1 MANPQIP
8 YFMKPTYKSATY
20 QEISSD
26 YIYIELDCNVREDCR
41 EKNATKIY
49 YCFHDKIVRWW
60 RPNGSL
66 RRGRAEEV
74 CRAFD
79 KCETRPHSERFCD
92 IALTEHPENVCTW
105 LREISSCSCLTVLPG
120 PAWVLLSKK
129 YILFPGAL
137 YTVYLQLS

>member
-1 MANPQIP
+1 MANLQIP
-8 YFMKPTYKSATY
+8 YSMKPTYKSATY

-41 EKNATKIY
+41 KKNATKIY

-66 RRGRAEEV
+66 RRGRAEKL

-79 KCETRPHSERFCD
+79 KCELSNFECLLAARGDFP
-92 IALTEHPENVCTW
+92 
-105 LREISSCSCLTVLPG
+105 ISFDDPT
-120 PAWVLLSKK
+120 
-129 YILFPGAL
+129 
-137 YTVYLQLS
+137 QH